1 MKNLFKKA
9 YSLIDRNKCI
19 TTQCD
24 YIADILYSEY
34 SNIPKDI
41 LKYFFIRH
49 SNQAD
54 EILKS
59 INPLIAHT
67 IHVKVLNFNN
77 KQLMDDRII
86 QNANFTNY
94 PPAYANDENREF
106 YYDFY
111 KNKYFIKGTW
121 DYPIIAI
128 KQKDKY
134 IVIDGTCRFHHM
146 QMCILY
152 SFKFL
157 KNKHKVYILEGEFE
171 NNEN

>member
-94 PPAYANDENREF
+94 PPAYANDENRDMTEKEQEKWNEIDEQISNLKDCVA
-106 YYDFY
+106 YIE
-111 KNKYFIKGTW
+111 NAMECLG
-121 DYPIIAI
+121 DY
-128 KQKDKY
+128 
-134 IVIDGTCRFHHM
+134 ID
-146 QMCILY
+146 
-152 SFKFL
+152 
-157 KNKHKVYILEGEFE
+157 
-171 NNEN
+171 